1 MGKDNSNI
9 IIEFSD
15 VSIGYGS
22 KIIHRN
28 INLSIERNDFIGI
41 VGPNGAGKTTFLKTL
56 LGNIKPLTGKVEK
69 NNLVFG
75 YVPQRDVVQPILP
88 YNVHDV
94 VMMGRYS
101 LIGLFKSPGKVDEE
115 AVNECIDRVGISSLK
130 AFTYNSLSGGQRQRV
145 LIARALA
152 VKPDVLILDEP
163 TNGLDT
169 PSHNSVLNLIS
180 DLQAEFNLTVL
191 IVSHLLTDVANL
203 VKKIILFEKDSFQF
217 GLTDEIISEQNLTK
231 TYSSDIEV
239 KKVDGEYLITSKHR
253 GTTPGNN

>member
-1 MGKDNSNI
+1 MAEDNSNTI
-9 IIEFSD
+9 INFSD

-22 KIIHRN
+22 KVIHRN
-28 INLSIERNDFIGI
+28 INLSIEKNDFIGV

-56 LGNIKPLTGKVEK
+56 LGNIKPLAGKVKK

-101 LIGLFKSPGKVDEE
+101 LLGLFKSPSNNDEE
-115 AVNECIDRVGISSLK
+115 AVNECLDRVGISSLK
-130 AFTYNSLSGGQRQRV
+130 SFTYNSLSGGQRQRV

-152 VKPDVLILDEP
+152 VKPEVLILDEP

-169 PSHNSVLNLIS
+169 PSHNSVLDLIS
-180 DLQAEFNLTVL
+180 DLQSEFNLTVL

-203 VKKIILFEKDSFQF
+203 VKKIILFEKESFQY
-217 GLTDEIISEQNLTK
+217 GPIDEIISEKNLTK
-231 TYSSDIEV
+231 TYSADIEV

-253 GTTPGNN
+253 GTTTGNN

>member
-1 MGKDNSNI
+1 MDKDNSNI

-56 LGNIKPLTGKVEK
+56 LGNINPLTGKVEK

-94 VMMGRYS
+94 VIMGRYS
-101 LIGLFKSPGKVDEE
+101 LLGLFKSPGKVDEE